1 MESTPKYEMYERT
14 LLVGGYT
21 DEDENE
27 FMDSMEELKRLA
39 ESCYLDVVG
48 MISQK
53 LRSINASTYY
63 GKGKIKEIKQYVEE
77 QEIEIVVLNDNV
89 SPVQMRNIQE
99 IVGCDVID
107 RHTLILDI
115 FSRRAKTKEAMLQVE
130 IAQLKYLLPR
140 IHIMLSNLNERLG
153 KRGLGEA
160 AEELSRRRIEN
171 EIIKKERELEKIV
184 QVRKL
189 QRRKRKKNEVPV
201 VALVGYT
208 NAGKSTLLNAMI
220 DYTGGDAEK
229 KVYTDDRLFA
239 TLETTTRE
247 IERSPHKKFLVTDTV
262 GFVSR
267 LPHGLV
273 KAFRSTL
280 EEVTEADLILHV
292 IDLYNPHFERQKK
305 VTLEVLKDIGVED
318 VSIIPVYNKMDRVK
332 EPLSYDGIHIS
343 AKTKEG
349 FDRLFDEIERKLFPD
364 YQTARL
370 FIPFLA
376 GNIYHELKKAAY
388 IIEEEYQDTGYRLLV
403 ELNKIQYE
411 RYKQYI
417 QTSL

>member
-370 FIPFLA
+370 FIPFHA

-388 IIEEEYQDTGYRLLV
+388 IIEEEYHDTGYRLLV